1 MFEGSRKTDEALKI
15 LMDSLERSKLTN
27 LKSKKILLSKSTSLY
42 DYLEQTGYKK
52 LTYHAST
59 LDKLASKYKL
69 VRWFHKPHKTT
80 DYRFLLKGDLCIFF
94 DDWHVDIIRDGET
107 LITFGKNNK
116 SEEILNYI
124 INLEREEKLKRILNE
139 K

>member
-1 MFEGSRKTDEALKI
+1 MFEELINEYKN
-15 LMDSLERSKLTN
+15 SLERSKLTN

-52 LTYHAST
+52 LTYHTST

-69 VRWFHKPHKTT
+69 VRYFHKPHKIT

-94 DDWHVDIIRDGET
+94 DDWHVDIIKNGET

-139 K
+139 E